1 MKNANALALIEKVK
15 NLGADL
21 AIGEGGV
28 LKIRMQQALPA
39 ELVDALKSCKTEI
52 LQLLVLTPDERAAV
66 EYCEAVAKE
75 REVGHKPSSYT
86 STTFC
91 AGCGHVH
98 IFPGAPARVDSC
110 PWCHNRSR
118 GLPIPRP

>member
-1 MKNANALALIEKVK
+1 MKNANALIEQAK

-28 LKIRMQQALPA
+28 LKIRMQQPLPKDLVDSLRESKA
-39 ELVDALKSCKTEI
+39 EL
-52 LQLLVLTPDERAAV
+52 LQLLALTPDERVAIA
-66 EYCEAVAKE
+66 YCEAVAKE
-75 REVGHKPSSYT
+75 REAGRKPSSYT
-86 STTFC
+86 SITFC

-98 IFPGAPARVDSC
+98 IFPGAPPRVDTC
-110 PWCHNRSR
+110 PWCSNRVK

>member
-1 MKNANALALIEKVK
+1 MKNTNALIEQVK

-21 AIGEGGV
+21 VVGDGGV
-28 LKIRMQQALPA
+28 LKIRMQQPLPA
-39 ELVDALKSCKTEI
+39 DLVDALKSCKTEI

-66 EYCEAVAKE
+66 TYCEEVAKE
-75 REVGHKPSSYT
+75 REAGRKPSSYT
-86 STTFC
+86 STAFC

-98 IFPGAPARVDSC
+98 IFPGAPPRVDTC
-110 PWCHNRSR
+110 PWCHNRSQ

>member
-1 MKNANALALIEKVK
+1 MKNANALIEQAK

-28 LKIRMQQALPA
+28 LKIRMQQPLPKDLVDSLRESKA
-39 ELVDALKSCKTEI
+39 EL
-52 LQLLVLTPDERAAV
+52 LQLLALTTEERVAV
-66 EYCEAVAKE
+66 MYCEAVARE
-75 REVGHKPSSYT
+75 RGEGRNPASYT

-91 AGCGHVH
+91 AGGCGHVF
-98 IFPGAPARVDSC
+98 IFPGAPTRVDSC
-110 PWCHNRSR
+110 PWCSNRSH